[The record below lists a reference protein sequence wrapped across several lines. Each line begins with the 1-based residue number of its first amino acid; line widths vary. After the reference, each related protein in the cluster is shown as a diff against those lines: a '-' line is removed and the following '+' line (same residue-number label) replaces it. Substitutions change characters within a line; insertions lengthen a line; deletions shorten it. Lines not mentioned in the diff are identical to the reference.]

1 MINQELVRTF
11 LFVCACSTITCITL
25 NTSAKAE
32 TIRSLSLVS
41 VNWEPY
47 YGDNLLNQGYI
58 AELTKT
64 AFEREGYKVK
74 FTFLPWKRALKH
86 AALGRYDGLL
96 GAYLTEERTKNF
108 VYSKP
113 ISEVQTVLLSLKKS
127 SIQFD
132 ELRQLSPYK
141 IGVIRGASGGGVF
154 DAATYLNKIP
164 VDLPDQNIEKLIN
177 GRIDMIFSGKE
188 HIIRSLN
195 HKLPN
200 WDRLIKIHQP
210 AVQENLIYNAI
221 SKMVTN
227 PEKIINAFNRGFTK
241 IKADGTFDEILAK
254 HGYR

>member
-1 MINQELVRTF
+1 MIHKLARIC
-11 LFVCACSTITCITL
+11 LFFSAYIAIICSSLSIA
-25 NTSAKAE
+25 AKAE
-32 TIRSLSLVS
+32 TIRSISLVS

-113 ISEVQTVLLSLKKS
+113 ISRVQTVLLSLKKS
-127 SIQFD
+127 NIQFD

-141 IGVIRGASGGGVF
+141 IGVIRGASGGRVF

-195 HKLPN
+195 QKLPN
-200 WDRLIKIHQP
+200 WDNQIKIHQP
-210 AVQENLIYNAI
+210 AIEENLIYNAI

-227 PEKIINAFNRGFTK
+227 PEKIVEAFNRGFIK
-241 IKADGTFDEILAK
+241 IKADGTFDKILSK